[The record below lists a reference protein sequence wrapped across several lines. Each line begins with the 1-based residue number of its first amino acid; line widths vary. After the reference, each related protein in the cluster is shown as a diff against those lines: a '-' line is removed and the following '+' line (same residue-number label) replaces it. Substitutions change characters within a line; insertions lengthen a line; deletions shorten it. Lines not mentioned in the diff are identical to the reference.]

1 MLIPKISGPS
11 SRNWKENFDV
21 AAKLILAAILNFL
34 KQSKRKIKMGFL
46 VLLAAIVI
54 ARLAWRI
61 LSRRYKPARFDGLWR
76 SESYKRR
83 IAASSS
89 DYQSRREY
97 ASMRGNL

>member
-1 MLIPKISGPS
+1 
-11 SRNWKENFDV
+11 
-21 AAKLILAAILNFL
+21 
-34 KQSKRKIKMGFL
+34 MGFL

-61 LSRRYKPARFDGLWR
+61 LSRRYKPAMFDGSWR

>member
-1 MLIPKISGPS
+1 
-11 SRNWKENFDV
+11 
-21 AAKLILAAILNFL
+21 
-34 KQSKRKIKMGFL
+34 MGFL

-54 ARLAWRI
+54 ARLAWRF
-61 LSRRYKPARFDGLWR
+61 LSRRYTPARFDGSWR

>member
-1 MLIPKISGPS
+1 MIALVFTITQS
-11 SRNWKENFDV
+11 
-21 AAKLILAAILNFL
+21 LNFL
-34 KQSKRKIKMGFL
+34 KRNEENKMGFL

-54 ARLAWRI
+54 ARLAWRF
-61 LSRRYKPARFDGLWR
+61 LSRRYTPARFDGSWR